1 MNSDIAMSLSLRRSL
16 SSAASHL
23 RRARL
28 AGAAL
33 VLAGMLGPAVAGELL
48 YVYDAGC
55 PYCRAFEAEVRP
67 AYSKTPEGRRAPLR
81 EIDLRGKALEAF
93 ALRRPV
99 RYTPTFVLVEGGVE
113 LGRIEGYPGDE
124 FFWSRLAQLLEAAP
138 Q

>member
-1 MNSDIAMSLSLRRSL
+1 MNSDIAMSLSIRRSL

-23 RRARL
+23 RRALL

-33 VLAGMLGPAVAGELL
+33 VLAGMLGPAAAGELL
-48 YVYDAGC
+48 YVYDTGC

-67 AYSKTPEGRRAPLR
+67 AYGKTPEGRRAPLR
-81 EIDLRGKALEAF
+81 AVDLRGKDLEAF

-124 FFWSRLAQLLEAAP
+124 FFWSRLEQLLETAP
-138 Q
+138 R